1 MSSKRE
7 KGGNF
12 MANKSIGVRH
22 SATVELPVLSFET
35 DFLGV
40 VNNTEFLRYIERVR
54 YALGKKFGFSFK
66 QVRNAKVWVV
76 MARVEINYRA
86 PAHFEDILLGTG
98 WIEKVGKTSMTLA
111 YEFRMKGSKKL
122 IVDARQVMV
131 FINNQF
137 NPTPI
142 PAEILKKL

>member
-1 MSSKRE
+1 MQKPGHSKHR
-7 KGGNF
+7 
-12 MANKSIGVRH
+12 V
-22 SATVELPVLSFET
+22 TVELPVLSFET

-54 YALGKKFGFSFK
+54 YALGKKYGFSFK

-86 PAHFEDILLGTG
+86 PAFFEDILLGTG
-98 WIEKVGKTSMTLA
+98 WVEKIGKTSLTMA
-111 YEFRMKGSKKL
+111 YEFRMKGSGKL

-131 FINNQF
+131 FIDSKF
-137 NPTPI
+137 KPTPI
-142 PAEILKKL
+142 PATIRRKL

>member
-1 MSSKRE
+1 
-7 KGGNF
+7 